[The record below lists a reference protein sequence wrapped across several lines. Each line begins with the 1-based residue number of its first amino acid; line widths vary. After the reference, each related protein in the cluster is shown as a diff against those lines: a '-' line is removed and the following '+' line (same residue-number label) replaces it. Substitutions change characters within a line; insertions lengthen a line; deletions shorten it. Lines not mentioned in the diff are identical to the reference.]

1 MKGKILI
8 AFMLVAF
15 VFVSW
20 NTANAQTKTKYYIL
34 FDNFDDQKDWDS
46 DSIITNLI
54 DLYYW
59 EPMTK
64 DFLFSPYVER
74 APFSAATFNKRAI
87 TEYDVAVFPMG
98 VTNGLDV
105 TVGGVKVID
114 KIFEMINAG
123 KTVIIIGN
131 AVVYKGFNGGDPKVK
146 EFLSNY
152 LGIQYPLT
160 NQYVLQ
166 GRLSF
171 TDGSTYWG
179 GSIDGIEGDPIA
191 KGYDKVIN
199 VKYKVAGG
207 GWTEPVRYYPNID
220 VMGLKPDS
228 KSIGFEFVK
237 KVGVGLTDSV
247 DVSDL
252 KMWTGIRHEE
262 GTARVVLWTTNFD
275 IVNPYYRN
283 DYHIAYMAAF
293 QWGTRDIPKPEKYV
307 LTENLKVDFGRVEP
321 GSKKYKTFAF
331 QNWGRTPLSVT
342 GMEIFGLSEEVVY
355 RIVEGGDPVKLDPME
370 IHTMNLEFAPINTV
384 VYEDGLDVFSD
395 ATNGD
400 LNIDLYGI
408 GGENTEFG
416 PKIVVSEE
424 PIDFGTVQY
433 GQYIEKNISVGNVG
447 DSDLDIYEID
457 MVNDAN
463 KLFSFPQTIKLPIV
477 IKPGGTWY
485 FKVRFTPADT
495 SGGTYNGE
503 VTLRSS
509 SLGDNTTSVYF
520 KAVGAAK
527 NSSTGVSVST
537 TEIDFG
543 KVKIGESSIY
553 DIVISN
559 VGTNELIFPV
569 KPSFIGG
576 GEIKAQYS
584 FVDGTENIPNL
595 QAGGKHTL
603 KIKFAPKG
611 AKVYGPLT
619 VKITSNAEN
628 NGIINL
634 SITGEGEDPTSVE
647 DNPLSGVL
655 SLQVNPSINN
665 GNAVFAYDYTGGL
678 DKNIDVK
685 IVDIN
690 GKTRMNLYNGKAI
703 NGMHFINLSNLSL
716 ESGKYFIVAEM
727 DGYNKMI
734 QFVIQK

>member
-54 DLYYW
+54 DLCYW
-59 EPMTK
+59 DPMRT
-64 DFLFSPYVER
+64 DVVYGAYTER

-98 VTNGLDV
+98 VNYGLDV
-105 TVGGVKVID
+105 SVGGVKVID
-114 KIFEMINAG
+114 KIYEMLNAG
-123 KTVIIIGN
+123 KTVLIIGN
-131 AVVYKGFNGGDPKVK
+131 AVVYRGFNGTDTKVK
-146 EFLSNY
+146 EFLSSY

-160 NQYVLQ
+160 NQYVQQ

-171 TDGSTYWG
+171 TDGNTIWG
-179 GSIDGIEGDPIA
+179 ATIDGVEGDPVA
-191 KGYDKVIN
+191 KGFDKVIN
-199 VKYKVAGG
+199 LAYNNNNGG
-207 GWTEPVRYYPNID
+207 FQTPIRYYPSVD

-228 KSIGFEFVK
+228 KSVGFDFVSVVWK
-237 KVGVGLTDSV
+237 DSI
-247 DVSDL
+247 DVTN

-262 GTARVVLWTTNFD
+262 GTARVALWTTNFD
-275 IVNPYYRN
+275 IANVWHTSHYYEALLGG
-283 DYHIAYMAAF
+283 IE
-293 QWGTRDIPKPEKYV
+293 WGTRDIPKPEKFI

-321 GSKKYKTFAF
+321 GSKKYKAFAF

-342 GMEIFGLSEEVVY
+342 GMEIFGLSDDKVFK
-355 RIVEGGDPVKLDPME
+355 IMEGGDPVKLDPLE
-370 IHTMNLEFAPINTV
+370 IHTINLEFAPINTV

-416 PKIVVSEE
+416 PKIVVAEE
-424 PIDFGTVQY
+424 PIDFGTVEY
-433 GQYIEKNISVGNVG
+433 GQYMEKNIAVGNIG
-447 DSDLDIYEID
+447 DSDLDVYEID

-509 SLGDNTTSVYF
+509 SLGDITTSVYF

-703 NGMHFINLSNLSL
+703 NGMHFINLSNLNL